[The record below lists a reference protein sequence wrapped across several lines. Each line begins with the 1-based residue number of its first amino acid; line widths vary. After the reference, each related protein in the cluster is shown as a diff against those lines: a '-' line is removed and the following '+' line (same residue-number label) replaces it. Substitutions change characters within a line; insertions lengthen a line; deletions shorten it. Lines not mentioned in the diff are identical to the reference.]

1 MAMAVDDIWKEYKR
15 TKSEKIRNQLI
26 MRYLWMI
33 KHLAGRLA
41 IRLPTFMTQ
50 EDLESC
56 GVFGLMEAVHKFDP
70 DMGIEF
76 EAYAYRR
83 IRGSMID
90 EIRKANWMPRSTWQK
105 LQELRSVK
113 DRLENEGSC
122 TEEKLAGEMGI
133 TVNEL
138 RKLESQYHRAFA
150 LSLDESVNSP
160 DGDMRVGHM
169 VQDRASPDPFET
181 VAEEEGK
188 KILADAIISLPEKE
202 QLVLALYYQEGLTLK
217 EIGLVLEV
225 SESRVCQLHGRAVG
239 KLRKVLNERFR

>member
-15 TKSEKIRNQLI
+15 TKNESIRNQLV
-26 MRYLWMI
+26 MQYLWMI

-41 IRLPTFMTQ
+41 IRLPSSMTQ

-56 GVFGLMEAVHKFDP
+56 GVFGLMEAVQKFDP
-70 DMGIEF
+70 DMGIDF

-105 LQELRSVK
+105 LQELRAVK
-113 DRLENEGSC
+113 DRLETEGNN
-122 TEEKLAGEMGI
+122 TEEKLAREMGI

-150 LSLDESVNSP
+150 VSLDENVSAP
-160 DGDMRVGHM
+160 GGDIRVGYM
-169 VQDRASPDPFET
+169 VQDPASPDPFEM

-188 KILADAIISLPEKE
+188 RILADAVSCLPEKE
-202 QLVLALYYQEGLTLK
+202 QLVLALYYEEELTLK

-239 KLRKVLNERFR
+239 KLRKALSERYR

>member
-15 TKSEKIRNQLI
+15 TKSEIIRNQLI

-41 IRLPTFMTQ
+41 IRLPSFMTQ

-56 GVFGLMEAVHKFDP
+56 GVFGLLEAVQKFDP

-113 DRLENEGSC
+113 DRLESEGGC
-122 TEEKLAGEMGI
+122 TEEKLAAEMGI
-133 TVNEL
+133 TAGEL

-150 LSLDESVNSP
+150 MSLDENASTP
-160 DGDMRVGHM
+160 DGDIKVGQM
-169 VQDRASPDPFET
+169 VQDPASPDPFEM

-188 KILADAIISLPEKE
+188 IILAEAVKSLPEKE

-239 KLRKVLNERFR
+239 KLRKILYEKFR